1 MVESSVHIP
10 KKTVRTF
17 QRNLLRW
24 YKGNRRE
31 FPWRFS
37 KDPYQVLVSEILLQ
51 KTDAPKVIPVYENFL
66 RRYPKVSKLQ
76 RASSSDVKKI
86 LKSLGLLYRG
96 KRLISIGK
104 YLSIYHQGQVP
115 SKKDQL
121 LKMKGVGEYVASA
134 VLCFAFNKPVPIVD
148 SNIVRLF
155 QRIFGYESS
164 KKRPRD
170 DPSLWQL
177 AELLLPNRNVKDYNY
192 ALLDFSA
199 LVCTG
204 RNPRHEICPL
214 KSICRCYKKKV
225 FGKQKPVGIDLF
237 AGAGGLSLGFEK
249 AGFDIRY
256 AVESDKYAAE
266 TYKRNRRNR
275 NVIVDVRDIN
285 EVSPK
290 EILQKLR
297 LRKGEIDIIIG
308 GPPCQGFS
316 TSNMKTRNLDN
327 PKNHLVFKFVNFVKN
342 IAPTWFLM
350 ENVAGLDTF
359 EDGSVRDR
367 LSELFRDIG
376 YKTECMIFNSVNFG
390 VPQSRKRIY
399 FIGNR
404 IRRPME
410 FVKRLGHKKID
421 KPVMVYE
428 AISDLPRLQ
437 NGNTIDVLPFRH
449 ERALSNYQTKMR
461 NEGNGKV
468 SNNLVSRNTEL
479 VINRFRH
486 IRQGENLIAL
496 AKKAPQLVTNYKDTK
511 NCHQWIYL
519 RLPWNSPSVTLNNY
533 RKNMLIHPTQNRG
546 LSVRE
551 AARLQS
557 FPDTYI
563 FYGPLGYQ
571 QQQVANAVPPLL
583 AKSIATVI
591 RGFVGDRNE

>member
-1 MVESSVHIP
+1 MHIP
-10 KKTVRTF
+10 KKTARTF
-17 QRNLLRW
+17 QINLLRW
-24 YKGNRRE
+24 YKRNKRE
-31 FPWRFS
+31 FPWRFC

-51 KTDAPKVIPVYENFL
+51 KTDAPKVIPVYENFV
-66 RRYPKVSKLQ
+66 RRYSKVGKLQ
-76 RASSSDVKKI
+76 LACLSDVKKI
-86 LKSLGLLYRG
+86 LKSLGLLYRA

-121 LKMKGVGEYVASA
+121 LKMKGVGEYVGSA
-134 VLCFAFNKPVPIVD
+134 VLCFAFNKRVPIVD

-177 AELLLPNRNVKDYNY
+177 AELLLPDRNVKDYNY

-214 KSICRCYKKKV
+214 KSICRYYKKKV
-225 FGKQKPVGIDLF
+225 FRKQKPVGIDLF

-256 AVESDKYAAE
+256 AVERDKYAAE
-266 TYKRNRRNR
+266 TYKKNRRNR
-275 NVIVDVRDIN
+275 NAIVDVRDVN

-290 EILQKLR
+290 EVLRKLR
-297 LRKGEIDIIIG
+297 LRKGETDIVIG

-327 PKNHLVFKFVNFVKN
+327 PKNHLVFKFVKFVKD
-342 IAPTWFLM
+342 IKPKWFLM
-350 ENVAGLDTF
+350 ENVAGLDSF
-359 EDGSVRDR
+359 EDGSVRDQ
-367 LSELFRDIG
+367 LTKLFHNIG
-376 YKTECMIFNSVNFG
+376 YKTQCLILNSVNFG
-390 VPQSRKRIY
+390 VPQRRNRIC

-404 IRRPME
+404 TGKPVESIKKLE
-410 FVKRLGHKKID
+410 HKKMD
-421 KPVMVYE
+421 KPAAVHE
-428 AISDLPRLQ
+428 AISDLPPLA
-437 NGNTIDVLPFRH
+437 NGNTIDVLPYRVGKT
-449 ERALSNYQTKMR
+449 LSRYQIKMR
-461 NEGNGKV
+461 NGSNGKV
-468 SNNLVSRNTEL
+468 SNNLVSRNTKL
-479 VINRFRH
+479 IIDRFKH
-486 IRQGENLIAL
+486 IRQRENLITL
-496 AKKAPQLVTNYKDTK
+496 VKKAPHLVTNYRNIK
-511 NCHQWIYL
+511 NCHNWIYL

-557 FPDTYI
+557 FPDQYI
-563 FYGPLGYQ
+563 FYGPLSSQ
-571 QQQVANAVPPLL
+571 QQQVANAVPPILGR
-583 AKSIATVI
+583 TVAVAI
-591 RGFVGDRNE
+591 LNSLRDKV